1 MKKLLGIALAIFGVG
16 AMVSSALGAPKPIRH
31 LVYNLGVSIRQQT
44 DVHTSGGT
52 AAGDD
57 NVRGSAGGSQTQHA
71 SVSTLSRGSISVD
84 IVGMDRDRSLVADI
98 SESTDTRKAPVV
110 RAIVYPNGVVEVG
123 VSDAENVTEEERLL
137 LHFLARDLVTPS
149 AVAQGN
155 WHSSQIIPQG
165 TQSESFHVV
174 STARDGTLRLEVD
187 RNVVVRDAHPFDMV
201 THGTLLYDEAKSTP
215 KMVALSSRTHH
226 EGLQQT
232 DTIDQNVDLDLVTD
246 SPGV

>member
-1 MKKLLGIALAIFGVG
+1 MKNLLSIALAIFGVC
-16 AMVSSALGAPKPIRH
+16 AMAASALGASKPVRH
-31 LVYNLGVSIRQQT
+31 LVYNLGVSIHQQT

-57 NVRGSAGGSQTQHA
+57 NVMGSASGAQTQHA
-71 SVSTLSRGSISVD
+71 NVSTLSKGSISVD
-84 IVGMDRDRSLVADI
+84 IVGVDVDRSLVADI

-123 VSDAENVTEEERLL
+123 ASDSENVTEEERLL

-149 AVAQGN
+149 AVAQGD

-165 TQSESFHVV
+165 KQSESFHVI
-174 STARDGTLRLEVD
+174 STARDGSLKLEVD
-187 RNVVVRDAHPFDMV
+187 QNVVVRDAHPFDMV
-201 THGTLLYDEAKSTP
+201 THGTLIYDAAKSTP
-215 KMVALSSRTHH
+215 KTVTLATRTHH

-232 DTIDQNVDLDLVTD
+232 DTIDQNVDFDLVTD
-246 SPGV
+246 SLGV